1 MAITNNTAITALAA
15 KNHKYNLDSGAKPS
29 VLSDVGA
36 HAGLRL
42 LAYKAKSKTES
53 PKKTWVYRYRRKSD
67 GAIKQ
72 MKLGSYSEAFGLKE
86 ARTEFNKCK
95 AERDKGECPATMQ
108 KVGKAEMKQQTIED
122 KRSAYYVA
130 DMMEDYIVEHVEQN
144 RIRKG
149 ITEVNRLNKKNI
161 LPTIGKHTA
170 KNLTRAII
178 HNLIQDIAKT
188 APVISRDVR
197 RELRA
202 AFEHAISAGRIP
214 ETVSNPTN
222 GVKAPTNNKGSRI
235 LDEAELV
242 QLLKWLPTAPFS
254 GNARDALHLTLL
266 TGCRSGEIVS
276 AKWKDINLAKST
288 YHLDATKTGTSRTV
302 QLSKQAVEVF
312 AARTNNGSQYV
323 FPSPRGNQPINQSAI
338 VLALVQ
344 KKINGTT
351 PKDSSGIP
359 DWSAHDLRRTTRT
372 WLSKMRCPSD
382 VAEAI
387 LGHAKKGILGTYDL
401 HQYEDECKEW
411 LQAWA
416 NKLDEMRGG

>member
-1 MAITNNTAITALAA
+1 
-15 KNHKYNLDSGAKPS
+15 
-29 VLSDVGA
+29 
-36 HAGLRL
+36 
-42 LAYKAKSKTES
+42 
-53 PKKTWVYRYRRKSD
+53 
-67 GAIKQ
+67 
-72 MKLGSYSEAFGLKE
+72 
-86 ARTEFNKCK
+86 
-95 AERDKGECPATMQ
+95 MQ
-108 KVGKAEMKQQTIED
+108 KVGKAKNKQQAIEARRD
-122 KRSAYYVA
+122 AYSVA

-149 ITEVNRLNKKNI
+149 ITEVNRLNNKNI
-161 LPTIGKHTA
+161 LPTIGKLTA

-188 APVISRDVR
+188 APVIARDVR

-222 GVKAPTNNKGSRI
+222 GVKAPTNNKGCRI

-266 TGCRSGEIVS
+266 SGCRSGEIVS
-276 AKWKDINLAKST
+276 AKWKDINLAKGT
-288 YHLDATKTGTSRTV
+288 YHLDGTKTGTSRTV

-312 AARTNNGSQYV
+312 AARINNGSQYV

-411 LQAWA
+411 LQTWA